1 MSDSTNLV
9 YIIAQVQPTEIYNL
23 GAQSHVK
30 VSFEM
35 AEYTGDVDGLGTLRL
50 LDAIRTCGLEKHIRF
65 YQASTSELYGKVVET
80 PQSETTPFYPRS
92 PYGCAKLYAFWIT
105 VNYREAYG
113 MYACN
118 GILFNHESPRRGRT
132 FVTRKISRA
141 AADISLGKQSC
152 LYLGNLD
159 AQRDWGHGE
168 SFCSKIQQEE
178 QSLILIAARDYVE
191 GMWRMLQQP
200 SPEDFVLATGETHR
214 VREFVEKS
222 FHELGIEIT

>member
-1 MSDSTNLV
+1 V
-9 YIIAQVQPTEIYNL
+9 YIIAQVQPTEVYNL

-50 LDAIRTCGLEKHIRF
+50 LDAIRTCGLQKHVKF

-92 PYGCAKLYAFWIT
+92 PYGVAKLYAYWIV

-141 AADISLGKQSC
+141 VADISLGKQSC
-152 LYLGNLD
+152 LYLGNID
-159 AQRDWGHGE
+159 AQRDWGHGAYPLLL
-168 SFCSKIQQEE
+168 SFFYYPG
-178 QSLILIAARDYVE
+178 LITALARDYIE
-191 GMWRMLQQP
+191 GMWLMLQQKE
-200 SPEDFVLATGETHR
+200 PEDFVLATGETHP
-214 VREFVEKS
+214 VREYVEKA
-222 FHELGIEIT
+222 FKIVNIDIKYVH